1 MKNSSIMKLPVNVLI
16 LVIVVVNHLK
26 MVMRWVGTK
35 NIVAKQKLQKLLL
48 RLHLL
53 LLLLIALRT
62 KRKKS
67 TTPIQLPDTWA
78 ACIEDG
84 MLAKQKRRRIN
95 IHLLPLQEILIIDL
109 RYMLQIDTNG
119 MFAKYIFSKF

>member
-48 RLHLL
+48 MLHLL
-53 LLLLIALRT
+53 RLLLIALRT

-67 TTPIQLPDTWA
+67 TTPIQLPDTWV

-95 IHLLPLQEILIIDL
+95 IHLLP
-109 RYMLQIDTNG
+109 
-119 MFAKYIFSKF
+119 